1 MRKKYIRV
9 EEINL
14 VRLANAEFMNFMERF
29 LSLLP
34 LEAEGEPESGEM
46 GAPKLSITAE
56 QVTEAK
62 GYLAQMNDL
71 TRIPQMK
78 AETKS
83 KEEVDRKRDSLIS
96 LLFSRVKTSRS
107 VPIEAESKAAEQ
119 LYIVISP
126 YRGIGK
132 LPYNQE
138 TEMIKG
144 LLLDL
149 RKLENSE
156 AVRTLGLDAY
166 VDELDNC
173 NKQFEALVKT
183 ADMKN
188 SELGFNEQ
196 MRDLRVAMTD
206 LYREM
211 TDYAFATN
219 LLNETEESLYFMSGL
234 NALIHDV
241 ESIYKQ
247 RLNSRKKKEEE
258 KPAGEGGDSGLEF
271 VPVDKN

>member
-14 VRLANAEFMNFMERF
+14 IRLANAEFMNFMERF

-78 AETKS
+78 AETKP

-258 KPAGEGGDSGLEF
+258 KPAGEGSDSGLEF

>member
-34 LEAEGEPESGEM
+34 LEAEGEPESDEM

-78 AETKS
+78 VETKP

-126 YRGIGK
+126 YRQAAVQSGDGDDQRVIV
-132 LPYNQE
+132 
-138 TEMIKG
+138 G
-144 LLLDL
+144 LA
-149 RKLENSE
+149 E
-156 AVRTLGLDAY
+156 VG
-166 VDELDNC
+166 
-173 NKQFEALVKT
+173 
-183 ADMKN
+183 
-188 SELGFNEQ
+188 
-196 MRDLRVAMTD
+196 
-206 LYREM
+206 
-211 TDYAFATN
+211 
-219 LLNETEESLYFMSGL
+219 
-234 NALIHDV
+234 
-241 ESIYKQ
+241 KQ
-247 RLNSRKKKEEE
+247 RGCTH
-258 KPAGEGGDSGLEF
+258 AGTGCVRRRAGQLQQA
-271 VPVDKN
+271 V

>member
-78 AETKS
+78 AETKP
-83 KEEVDRKRDSLIS
+83 KEEVDRKRDNLIS

-149 RKLENSE
+149 RKLEISE

>member
-29 LSLLP
+29 LALLP

-46 GAPKLSITAE
+46 GAPKVGITAE
-56 QVTEAK
+56 MITEAK

-78 AETKS
+78 AETKP

-206 LYREM
+206 LYHEM

>member
-71 TRIPQMK
+71 TRIPQTK
-78 AETKS
+78 AETKP

-206 LYREM
+206 LYHEM

-258 KPAGEGGDSGLEF
+258 KPAGEGSDSGLEF

>member
-29 LSLLP
+29 LALLP
-34 LEAEGEPESGEM
+34 LEAEGEPESGVM
-46 GAPKLSITAE
+46 GAPKVGITAE
-56 QVTEAK
+56 MITEAK

-78 AETKS
+78 AETKP

-206 LYREM
+206 LYHEM

-258 KPAGEGGDSGLEF
+258 KPADEGGDSGLEF

>member
-78 AETKS
+78 AETKP

-149 RKLENSE
+149 RK
-156 AVRTLGLDAY
+156 
-166 VDELDNC
+166 
-173 NKQFEALVKT
+173 FEALVKT

-258 KPAGEGGDSGLEF
+258 KPAGEGSDSGLEF

>member
-78 AETKS
+78 AETKP

-96 LLFSRVKTSRS
+96 LLFTRVKTSRS

-234 NALIHDV
+234 NALIRDV

>member
-29 LSLLP
+29 LALLP
-34 LEAEGEPESGEM
+34 LEAEGEPESGVM
-46 GAPKLSITAE
+46 GAPKVGITAE
-56 QVTEAK
+56 MITEAK

-78 AETKS
+78 AETKP

-166 VDELDNC
+166 IDELDNC

-206 LYREM
+206 LYHEM

>member
-46 GAPKLSITAE
+46 GAPKLSITAG

-78 AETKS
+78 AETKP

-206 LYREM
+206 LYHEM

-258 KPAGEGGDSGLEF
+258 KPAGEGSDSGLEF

>member
-29 LSLLP
+29 LALLP
-34 LEAEGEPESGEM
+34 LEAEGEPESGVM
-46 GAPKLSITAE
+46 SAPKVGITAE
-56 QVTEAK
+56 MITEAK

-78 AETKS
+78 AETKP

-166 VDELDNC
+166 IDELDNC

-219 LLNETEESLYFMSGL
+219 LLNETEERRR
-234 NALIHDV
+234 IHLQTAV
-241 ESIYKQ
+241 EQSEKERRRETCGRRQ
-247 RLNSRKKKEEE
+247 RFR
-258 KPAGEGGDSGLEF
+258 PRVRTGG
-271 VPVDKN
+271 

>member
-29 LSLLP
+29 LALLP
-34 LEAEGEPESGEM
+34 LEAEGEPESGVM
-46 GAPKLSITAE
+46 GAPKVGITAE
-56 QVTEAK
+56 MITEAK

-78 AETKS
+78 AETKP

-166 VDELDNC
+166 IDELDNC

-258 KPAGEGGDSGLEF
+258 KPAGEGSDSGLEF

>member
-34 LEAEGEPESGEM
+34 LEAEDEPESGEM
-46 GAPKLSITAE
+46 GAPKLSITAG

-78 AETKS
+78 AETKP

>member
-29 LSLLP
+29 LALLP
-34 LEAEGEPESGEM
+34 LEAEGEPESGVM
-46 GAPKLSITAE
+46 GAPKVGITAE
-56 QVTEAK
+56 MITEAK

-78 AETKS
+78 AETKP

-156 AVRTLGLDAY
+156 AIRTLGLDAY

>member
-1 MRKKYIRV
+1 MRKKYIRE

-78 AETKS
+78 AETKP

-119 LYIVISP
+119 LYLVISP

-234 NALIHDV
+234 NALIRDV

>member
-34 LEAEGEPESGEM
+34 LEAEGEPESGVM
-46 GAPKLSITAE
+46 GAPKVGITAE
-56 QVTEAK
+56 MITEAK

-78 AETKS
+78 AETKP

-156 AVRTLGLDAY
+156 AVRTRDW
-166 VDELDNC
+166 
-173 NKQFEALVKT
+173 
-183 ADMKN
+183 
-188 SELGFNEQ
+188 
-196 MRDLRVAMTD
+196 MRTSTSWTIATSSLR
-206 LYREM
+206 
-211 TDYAFATN
+211 
-219 LLNETEESLYFMSGL
+219 
-234 NALIHDV
+234 HW
-241 ESIYKQ
+241 
-247 RLNSRKKKEEE
+247 
-258 KPAGEGGDSGLEF
+258 
-271 VPVDKN
+271 

>member
-29 LSLLP
+29 LALLP
-34 LEAEGEPESGEM
+34 LEAEGEPESGVM
-46 GAPKLSITAE
+46 GAPKVGITAE
-56 QVTEAK
+56 MITEAK

-78 AETKS
+78 AETKP

-258 KPAGEGGDSGLEF
+258 KPAGEGSDSGLEF

>member
-14 VRLANAEFMNFMERF
+14 LRLANAEFMNFMERF

-78 AETKS
+78 AETKP

-119 LYIVISP
+119 LYIVIST
-126 YRGIGK
+126 YRGNGK
-132 LPYNQE
+132 MQYNQE

-234 NALIHDV
+234 NALIRDV

>member
-78 AETKS
+78 AETKP

-258 KPAGEGGDSGLEF
+258 KPAGEGSDSGLEF

>member
-29 LSLLP
+29 LALLP
-34 LEAEGEPESGEM
+34 LEAEGEPESGVM
-46 GAPKLSITAE
+46 GAPKVGITAE
-56 QVTEAK
+56 MITEAK

-78 AETKS
+78 AETKP

>member
-34 LEAEGEPESGEM
+34 LEAEGEPESGVM
-46 GAPKLSITAE
+46 GAPKVGITAE
-56 QVTEAK
+56 MITEAK

-78 AETKS
+78 AETKP

-166 VDELDNC
+166 IDELDNC

-258 KPAGEGGDSGLEF
+258 KPAGEGSDSGLEF

>member
-29 LSLLP
+29 LNLLP

-78 AETKS
+78 AETKP

-119 LYIVISP
+119 LYIVISR

>member
-29 LSLLP
+29 LALLP
-34 LEAEGEPESGEM
+34 LEAEGEPESGVM
-46 GAPKLSITAE
+46 GAPKVGITAE
-56 QVTEAK
+56 MITEAK

-78 AETKS
+78 AETKP

-166 VDELDNC
+166 IDELDNC

-206 LYREM
+206 LYHEM

-258 KPAGEGGDSGLEF
+258 KPAGEGSDSGLEF

>member
-29 LSLLP
+29 LALLP
-34 LEAEGEPESGEM
+34 LEAEGEPESGVM
-46 GAPKLSITAE
+46 GAPKVGITAE
-56 QVTEAK
+56 MITEAK

-78 AETKS
+78 AETKP

-166 VDELDNC
+166 IDELDNC

>member
-78 AETKS
+78 AETKP

-166 VDELDNC
+166 VDERDNC

-188 SELGFNEQ
+188 AELGFNEQ
-196 MRDLRVAMTD
+196 MRDLRVAMTG

>member
-46 GAPKLSITAE
+46 GAPKLSITAG

-78 AETKS
+78 AETKP

-166 VDELDNC
+166 IDELDNC

>member
-78 AETKS
+78 VETKP

-107 VPIEAESKAAEQ
+107 VPNEAESKAAEQ

>member
-1 MRKKYIRV
+1 M
-9 EEINL
+9 

-46 GAPKLSITAE
+46 GAPKLSITTE

-78 AETKS
+78 AETKP

-96 LLFSRVKTSRS
+96 ILFSRVKTSRS

-132 LPYNQE
+132 LPY
-138 TEMIKG
+138 I
-144 LLLDL
+144 
-149 RKLENSE
+149 R
-156 AVRTLGLDAY
+156 R
-166 VDELDNC
+166 
-173 NKQFEALVKT
+173 
-183 ADMKN
+183 
-188 SELGFNEQ
+188 
-196 MRDLRVAMTD
+196 RR
-206 LYREM
+206 
-211 TDYAFATN
+211 
-219 LLNETEESLYFMSGL
+219 
-234 NALIHDV
+234 
-241 ESIYKQ
+241 
-247 RLNSRKKKEEE
+247 
-258 KPAGEGGDSGLEF
+258 
-271 VPVDKN
+271 

>member
-34 LEAEGEPESGEM
+34 LEAEGEPESGVM
-46 GAPKLSITAE
+46 GAPKVGITAE
-56 QVTEAK
+56 MITEAK

-78 AETKS
+78 AETKP

-258 KPAGEGGDSGLEF
+258 KPAGEGSDSGLEF

>member
-78 AETKS
+78 VETKP

-183 ADMKN
+183 ADMQN

-241 ESIYKQ
+241 ESIYQQ
-247 RLNSRKKKEEE
+247 RLNRRK
-258 KPAGEGGDSGLEF
+258 
-271 VPVDKN
+271 

>member
-29 LSLLP
+29 LNLLP

-46 GAPKLSITAE
+46 GAPKLSITAG

-78 AETKS
+78 AGTKP

>member
-78 AETKS
+78 AETKP

-234 NALIHDV
+234 NALIRDV

>member
-29 LSLLP
+29 LALLP
-34 LEAEGEPESGEM
+34 LEAEGEPESGVM
-46 GAPKLSITAE
+46 GAPKVGITAE
-56 QVTEAK
+56 MITEAK

-78 AETKS
+78 AETKP

-96 LLFSRVKTSRS
+96 LLFTRVKTSRS

-206 LYREM
+206 LYHEM

>member
-46 GAPKLSITAE
+46 GAPKLSITAG

-78 AETKS
+78 AETKP

-258 KPAGEGGDSGLEF
+258 KPAGEGSDSGLEF

>member
-29 LSLLP
+29 LALLP
-34 LEAEGEPESGEM
+34 LEAEGEPESGVM
-46 GAPKLSITAE
+46 GAPKVGITAE
-56 QVTEAK
+56 MITEAK

-78 AETKS
+78 AETKP

-206 LYREM
+206 LYHEM

-271 VPVDKN
+271 VPVEKN

>member
-78 AETKS
+78 AETKP

-196 MRDLRVAMTD
+196 MRDLRLAMTD

-234 NALIHDV
+234 NALIRDV

>member
-29 LSLLP
+29 LALLP

-78 AETKS
+78 AETKP

-206 LYREM
+206 LYHEM

>member
-29 LSLLP
+29 LNLLP

-78 AETKS
+78 AETKP

-206 LYREM
+206 LYHEM

-219 LLNETEESLYFMSGL
+219 LLDETEESLYFMSGL